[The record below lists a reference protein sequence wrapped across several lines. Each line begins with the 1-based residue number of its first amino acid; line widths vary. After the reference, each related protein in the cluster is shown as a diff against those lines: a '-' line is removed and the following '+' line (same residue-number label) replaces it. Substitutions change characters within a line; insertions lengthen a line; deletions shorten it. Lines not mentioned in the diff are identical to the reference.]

1 MPLITQLP
9 ICLNSQNSIQLTEDP
24 GAELDLLLMQPPN
37 TKTFDK
43 SYGIDTSY
51 LQQASSDPKRY
62 VPIFSLEI
70 REKLNKFTRNL
81 SLVRARIYRV
91 PDKKRTVFIEV
102 FWRQTVIENS
112 KRFEIDL
119 K

>member
-9 ICLNSQNSIQLTEDP
+9 IILNSQNSIQLTDDP
-24 GAELDLLLMQPPN
+24 GAELDLLLMQPPG

-43 SYGIDTSY
+43 SYGIETSY

-70 REKLNKFTRNL
+70 REKLNRFTRNI

-91 PDKKRTVFIEV
+91 ADKKRTIFIEV
-102 FWRQTVIENS
+102 FWQQNVTENS
-112 KRFEIDL
+112 KKFEIDV